1 MGRLVSAFVVRMQQ
15 SVFLALRL
23 NSNSTYSLFICT
35 KGSLRRNYP
44 YQKRW
49 VVETFDP
56 YWPDEVQGPVL
67 FGDVVVTAKSE
78 TVLADYAIR
87 VMEAKVVSLIKSR
100 DVEYI
105 FLCNVK
111 SGP

>member
-1 MGRLVSAFVVRMQQ
+1 MQQ

-23 NSNSTYSLFICT
+23 NSNSTYSLFIFT

-100 DVEYI
+100 DAEHI
-105 FLCNVK
+105 FIRVLD
-111 SGP
+111 